1 MAEMEKESIGWEYK
15 KLGDYHRNL
24 DLNWSYA
31 PTYLQKD
38 SLVRNFLEN
47 LGQKKKILD
56 IGCGEGVF
64 VEDFAKNG
72 WNIQGL
78 DLNYESQ
85 YVRRGSVLNLPYED
99 LSLDAVMLLDVFEH
113 LAFKDQMPALSEIYR
128 VLKKDGLFF
137 TSIPNLA
144 HLNSRFSLAFKGA
157 LDRTD
162 HELDHPGER
171 PYRENKA
178 LLQEAGFKINQC
190 IGVTLTVPFLYRR
203 LICRR
208 AKQLR
213 WLHDL
218 LEPGARVLPSLA
230 MIDFFT
236 CQKTEP

>member
-1 MAEMEKESIGWEYK
+1 MAEIGKEGIGWEYK

-38 SLVRNFLEN
+38 NLVRNFLRN
-47 LGQKKKILD
+47 LDQKKKVLD

-64 VEDFAKNG
+64 VEDFVKEG
-72 WNIQGL
+72 WDIQGL
-78 DLNYESQ
+78 DLNYESP
-85 YVRRGSVLNLPYED
+85 YVRQGSVLDLPFED
-99 LSLDAVMLLDVFEH
+99 ASLDVVMLLDVFEH
-113 LAFKDQMPALSEIYR
+113 LAFKEQMPALAEIYR

-144 HLNSRFSLAFKGA
+144 HLNSRFMLTLKGS

-171 PYRENKA
+171 PYKENKL
-178 LLQEAGFKINQC
+178 LLQEAGFEVIRC
-190 IGVTLTVPFLYRR
+190 VGVTLTVPLLYRR

-208 AKQLR
+208 AKQFR

-218 LEPGARVLPSLA
+218 FEPIARALPSLA
-230 MIDFFT
+230 MIDFFV
-236 CQKTEP
+236 CEKS